1 MREIAMLSDNPEM
14 SIEEQMSFD
23 PLTGSRVADII
34 EKYMDDAGDGV
45 PATAGLLV
53 GEPDVEVDPMM
64 ELVAGM
70 GTPAPRT
77 PVGIEELPAAA
88 PRTPVSMEELPPMPR
103 PALDASAMDSLER
116 EIRVQDE
123 GLAGLMAGQ
132 MAPLRAS
139 DIEPMAEYRP
149 GQVDVMRAMRVM
161 SQSPS
166 TRRPEGM
173 SEAQNEAF
181 TRMMKSQ
188 LANEVFPRTGMTP
201 EDTYD
206 LVMSGDAEAEGKM
219 FDRMSGPTGR
229 EYTEQRGRLVEGDRE
244 NQALALGSAFIPMT
258 AIPKLAAQAGISAS
272 VVNRLINSGPAGI
285 KRLTSMIKSKLTPIP
300 NKTPGDSQ
308 TIRQRVPLTPTRNPL
323 QEKLYQQM
331 QNPGGPTGGL
341 AQGGAVRD
349 NILRNY
355 AMMAD
360 GKSVSRHLGIKPEQ
374 GKSTFPKYEM
384 YFPTSPEEISDIRD
398 RLDEDKSY
406 GRQIRKY
413 LNPYYLSDVLS
424 KMGKDD

>member
-1 MREIAMLSDNPEM
+1 
-14 SIEEQMSFD
+14 
-23 PLTGSRVADII
+23 
-34 EKYMDDAGDGV
+34 
-45 PATAGLLV
+45 
-53 GEPDVEVDPMM
+53 
-64 ELVAGM
+64 
-70 GTPAPRT
+70 
-77 PVGIEELPAAA
+77 
-88 PRTPVSMEELPPMPR
+88 
-103 PALDASAMDSLER
+103 
-116 EIRVQDE
+116 
-123 GLAGLMAGQ
+123 

-285 KRLTSMIKSKLTPIP
+285 KRLTSMIRSKLTPIP

-360 GKSVSRHLGIKPEQ
+360 GKSVSRHLGIKPEKGEPQ
-374 GKSTFPKYEM
+374 VLPKYQM